1 MTSRIPIPPLPQKNP
16 PAAPLPPLPIRR
28 ARRRPA
34 LARTKV
40 GSVFLFKRQK
50 QSNIFCLH
58 VLICGH
64 SKLWSHFTCSVPIR
78 LVWECQPFCWQ
89 HDHLLNNRHSLE
101 YVRKKSFSQW
111 LKVEKIA
118 CQAQGLEPAT
128 AVHLAFQSDALPTEL
143 SPLERKKDNADWWT
157 TWVVLFLAGSANLDS
172 WQSLL
177 WTLLTVWLPVYLDL
191 CIFHL

>member
-1 MTSRIPIPPLPQKNP
+1 MIILIFIIVSIIISQVCHCSHFCRVLWMKFKHGLYHVLHLGCFKLVCGVGNHCYIDTSQCAECHSCRCVQRPAMLMTSRIPIPPLPQKNP

-64 SKLWSHFTCSVPIR
+64 SKL
-78 LVWECQPFCWQ
+78 
-89 HDHLLNNRHSLE
+89 
-101 YVRKKSFSQW
+101 
-111 LKVEKIA
+111 
-118 CQAQGLEPAT
+118 
-128 AVHLAFQSDALPTEL
+128 
-143 SPLERKKDNADWWT
+143 
-157 TWVVLFLAGSANLDS
+157 
-172 WQSLL
+172 
-177 WTLLTVWLPVYLDL
+177 
-191 CIFHL
+191 